1 MELAIYVSL
10 VMFEFMYRLGA
21 PWGLLEVGD
30 QYSSIVIAML
40 LIIKSNLRRLDKNMM
55 TSF

>member
-30 QYSSIVIAML
+30 QYSSIVIANV
-40 LIIKSNLRRLDKNMM
+40 IDNKE
-55 TSF
+55 